1 MKLTTNA
8 KKKDSFFL
16 NNADLMKN
24 DQDFITN
31 FINFMDDESVE
42 KAGLNENVRQL
53 AIISGLVGSNAL
65 DLYKEL
71 LPTALKAITPEVVKE
86 ILYQGVSYL
95 GINQVYPFLK
105 YTNSYYQSHHIKTN
119 LESTHLQNNEERRQA
134 GLDNLKKIYG
144 KAAQDYPNSG
154 NKNLKRMRELVT
166 DNGFGDYYSRQTVSM
181 ETRELITFCLLEGLG
196 GHFNSPLMTVYG
208 STKFAVRG
216 ITQAAAWELG
226 KKHINVNAYC
236 PGIVDTPMWKQIDAD
251 MVKVL
256 GGHQGDYWKLATS
269 MISKG
274 RPEKPQD
281 VADFVSYLASPKSDY
296 MNGQAVQIDG
306 GMTMI

>member
-1 MKLTTNA
+1 MKLTANA

-16 NNADLMKN
+16 KNADLMTN
-24 DQDFITN
+24 DQDFMTN
-31 FINFMDDESVE
+31 FINFMDDESIE

-105 YTNSYYQSHHIKTN
+105 YTNSYYQSHHIKTS
-119 LESTHLQNNEERRQA
+119 LESTHLQNNEERRHA
-134 GLDNLKKIYG
+134 GLKNLEKIYG

-196 GHFNSPLMTVYG
+196 GVKGELLAHAKANLNFGASFEFLLSVIITNIPYLGFPRSWE
-208 STKFAVRG
+208 AVHAL
-216 ITQAAAWELG
+216 QELTG
-226 KKHINVNAYC
+226 EK
-236 PGIVDTPMWKQIDAD
+236 AD
-251 MVKVL
+251 
-256 GGHQGDYWKLATS
+256 Y
-269 MISKG
+269 
-274 RPEKPQD
+274 
-281 VADFVSYLASPKSDY
+281 
-296 MNGQAVQIDG
+296 
-306 GMTMI
+306 